1 MPTPPKTSR
10 VEILAVAR
18 NLLSRHGIDALTMQA
33 IAETVG
39 VRAPSLYKH
48 FADRNALLKEIEQTA
63 VAQLEHVIQTA
74 AKPKDDRAALKS
86 MANAFR
92 RFAREHPSQ
101 YNLIFTVQAGDADS
115 QAARRRALQPALQR
129 LESYLGHPELAFL
142 RARVL
147 TAFLH
152 GFVSMETAGAFKLG
166 GNIDHAFTAGLD
178 LILS

>member
-10 VEILAVAR
+10 VEIIAAAG
-18 NLLSRHGIDALTMQA
+18 NLLSRHGVDALTMQA
-33 IAETVG
+33 VADSVG

-48 FADRNALLKEIEQTA
+48 FADRSALLREVEQAA
-63 VAQLEHVIQTA
+63 VAELEKVIQTA
-74 AKPKDDRAALKS
+74 AKPKDDRGALKS
-86 MANAFR
+86 IANAFR

-101 YNLIFTVQAGDADS
+101 YNLIFTLQAGDADS
-115 QAARRRALQPALQR
+115 QSARRRALHPVLQR
-129 LESYLGHPELAFL
+129 LESCLGNPELAFL

-166 GNIDHAFTAGLD
+166 GNIDHAFAAGLD
-178 LILS
+178 LILA

>member
-10 VEILAVAR
+10 GEIIAAAR
-18 NLLSRHGIDALTMQA
+18 NLLSRQGVDALTMQA

-48 FADRNALLKEIEQTA
+48 FADRKALLREIEQTA
-63 VAQLEHVIQTA
+63 VAELEHAIQTA

-86 MANAFR
+86 MSSAFR

-101 YNLIFTVQAGDADS
+101 YNLIFTLQAGDADS
-115 QAARRRALQPALQR
+115 QAVRRRALQPVLQR
-129 LESYLGHPELAFL
+129 LESFLGNAELAFL

-166 GNIDHAFTAGLD
+166 GNIDHAFTAGID
-178 LILS
+178 LILP